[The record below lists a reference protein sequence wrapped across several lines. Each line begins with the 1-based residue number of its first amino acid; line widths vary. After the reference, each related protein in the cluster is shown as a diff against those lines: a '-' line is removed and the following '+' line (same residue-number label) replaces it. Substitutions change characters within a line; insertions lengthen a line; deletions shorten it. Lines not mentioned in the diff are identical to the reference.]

1 VPKAVSAPAAK
12 SPREPMS
19 PLEETSGNW
28 ENIGKKAEKS
38 DHSSV
43 FMLNIAFF
51 CVLDVFD
58 VVQAWVYYITY

>member
-1 VPKAVSAPAAK
+1 
-12 SPREPMS
+12 MS